1 MYTSLL
7 GFLLEFRRKTT
18 KVKHLLFYFAKNST
32 TLAFY
37 DIIKGG
43 LSKCDNELL
52 CIGWR
57 LLIKKEGD
65 YL

>member
-1 MYTSLL
+1 MCTSLL
-7 GFLLEFRRKTT
+7 DFLLEFRRKIT
-18 KVKHLLFYFAKNST
+18 KENIFFIYFSKNTT

-37 DIIKGG
+37 DIIKGR
-43 LSKCDNELL
+43 LSKYNNELL

>member
-1 MYTSLL
+1 MCTSLL
-7 GFLLEFRRKTT
+7 DFLLEFRRKIT
-18 KVKHLLFYFAKNST
+18 KENIFFIYFSKNTT

-43 LSKCDNELL
+43 LSKYNNELL

>member
-1 MYTSLL
+1 MCTSLL
-7 GFLLEFRRKTT
+7 DFLLEFRRKIT
-18 KVKHLLFYFAKNST
+18 KENIFFIYFAKNTT

-43 LSKCDNELL
+43 LSKYNNELL

>member
-1 MYTSLL
+1 MCTSLL
-7 GFLLEFRRKTT
+7 DFLLEFRRKIT
-18 KVKHLLFYFAKNST
+18 KENIFFIYFSKNTT